1 MLCNI
6 CKNSLMNKKTGNNK
20 LEEFNWEEFQK
31 AVSFLKS
38 GINNLKWRDVIK
50 ASCNKDVLVFNKDS
64 YEGINILD
72 RWITENLN
80 LLQELGL
87 SYQGRV
93 NEFGNFME
101 SQLEKN
107 FEHKELKFLPV
118 LNSNGK
124 VQSSGYPDYKISY
137 KKCIMYGDCKV
148 ISTKTKLSSFRSFY
162 YQPTKTG
169 KVLEDAQHFLLVFIR
184 EGKNGNNP
192 PFKIVDYKIVDLYD
206 FTVGFKAE
214 FQANNIETFNLKE
227 LSKKT

>member
-1 MLCNI
+1 
-6 CKNSLMNKKTGNNK
+6 MNKNIGERNSV
-20 LEEFNWEEFQK
+20 EFDWEEFKK

-38 GINNLKWRDVIK
+38 GVDKLKWRDVIK
-50 ASCNKDVLVFNKDS
+50 ASCGKDVLPFDIDAE
-64 YEGINILD
+64 EGINILD
-72 RWITENLN
+72 GWIRENFD

-87 SYQGRV
+87 TFEGRV

-101 SQLEKN
+101 SQLEEN
-107 FEHKELKFLPV
+107 FEHKDLKFLPV
-118 LNSNGK
+118 LNSDGRAQN
-124 VQSSGYPDYKISY
+124 SGYPDYKISY
-137 KKCIMYGDCKV
+137 KKNIMYGDCKV
-148 ISTKTKLSSFRSFY
+148 ISTKTKSSSFRSFY

-184 EGKNGNNP
+184 EGENGNSP